1 MMISCSHPS
10 WCNFAYYSDLIRAV
24 AHVAGVGASSLVLS
38 GVPGLGDHSMGRGL
52 ARLTFPFACVVP

>member
-52 ARLTFPFACVVP
+52 AR